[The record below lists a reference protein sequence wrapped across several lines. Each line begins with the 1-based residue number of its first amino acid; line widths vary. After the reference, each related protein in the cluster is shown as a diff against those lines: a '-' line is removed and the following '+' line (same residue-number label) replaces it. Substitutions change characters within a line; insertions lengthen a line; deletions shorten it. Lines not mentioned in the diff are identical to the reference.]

1 MNKGY
6 YGNWTKIDKYKY
18 EVKKERKRKVWS
30 EILRVNREREGR
42 KKKKRK
48 EGKIREKGRDLEE
61 ISKKVRFRL
70 FNVYNMLIK
79 L

>member
-1 MNKGY
+1 MVIEQKLINI
-6 YGNWTKIDKYKY
+6 NRS
-18 EVKKERKRKVWS
+18 KKKKKRNLIFERKRIGRS
-30 EILRVNREREGR
+30 EKG

-48 EGKIREKGRDLEE
+48 EGKIREKGKELEE
-61 ISKKVRFRL
+61 ISLKVRFKL